1 MIESATEM
9 RNHLREQRDVFAY
22 LLEMYEEG
30 IFRFDVGD
38 VDYSEAEKVNLA
50 NIVANIDQ
58 MLERVSGIGSDT
70 C

>member
-22 LLEMYEEG
+22 MLEMYEEG
-30 IFRFDVGD
+30 SFRFDVGD

>member
-9 RNHLREQRDVFAY
+9 RNHLREQRDDFAY
-22 LLEMYEEG
+22 MLEMYEEG
-30 IFRFDVGD
+30 TLRFDVGD
-38 VDYSEAEKVNLA
+38 VDYSEAEKVNLK
-50 NIVANIDQ
+50 NIIANIDQ